1 MSPEHFMESGC
12 AVCGELMLLTQL
24 QKLSTLDNIDLD
36 VLRQD
41 KVTRNERNNANDPI
55 AETILDYGF
64 DSICNKC
71 YKSMSKG
78 KLPLLAL
85 ANGKWL
91 GDVPEQLS
99 DLSYAEQLLIAR
111 IRHNR
116 CIVKVSSG
124 MRKMR
129 ANAITFAN
137 PMPKIYDKLPP
148 HSSELDEVL
157 AFIYTGPCKPTQS
170 DFERTPLL
178 VRRSKVA
185 KALEWLILNH
195 SDYYDVEIS
204 AENLAS
210 YPDNAPPVVVDYRHS
225 TTNKNPESTAV
236 NDMEL
241 EDGTESGKCP
251 FVVHGLTGDQYSDK
265 STKALKAIALKHMTH
280 GGKAMAIGHEKDPQS
295 IYSNPQLYPQIM
307 PWLFPYGLGGIGN
320 DLQQGRLSDIAHK
333 RHLLMYHDKRFQK
346 DPHFPLIAFNHEQ
359 IKQCT
364 TGGYLLAEK
373 FKFENISQRLMDI
386 DTGVLADI
394 AKRME
399 NGDKVTPETDEEKLC
414 FQLIKDLDH
423 VGSHVKGSVTNKKY
437 MRNEIWSLI
446 SFCGAP
452 SWFITFS
459 PADIMHPLCLY
470 FADTDEAFTP
480 KLKDYAARYKLIAQN
495 PVAGA
500 RFFHFMCEMFIKH
513 VLGVGTNHSG
523 IYGDTN
529 AYYGAAEQ
537 QGRLTLHMH
546 MLLYLKKILSPQE
559 IRDRIMNANSE
570 FQHKIVEYLESVH
583 IGEFMTGTMDD
594 VKAEADENCTHKS
607 YADPTQT
614 LPEAP
619 PPFCDCGNCKTCKS
633 LNTWWNRFKHIV
645 DDLVLRSN
653 VHDCGRNRSSTEK
666 ANKKDRPTCINKQ
679 GHCKARFPRPL
690 FEQTQVDPQT
700 CALNIKKG
708 EAWINTFTPIVT
720 YLLRCNSDVTSLLS
734 GTAIKA
740 IVAYVSDYITKPGLK
755 TYSIFDTIRSVFDR
769 NSEMLGG
776 SLKRKEKARKLMTQ
790 IVNSLTA
797 KLEIGGPMASL
808 YLLGNPDHYTSHEFV
823 PVYWK
828 NYVREVL
835 KSWTTDDSHMELHPE
850 KVVLQKAKG
859 VFVGVSTVYDYMYRP
874 AIYEH
879 VNLYEWCQMAKRVK
893 IPIDKQP
900 DLSEGDDELNMLDFE
915 VKQPCKVPSVQ
926 KPDTVNLETEF
937 DKLNIKDNE
946 PAIEADV
953 DDIVDDSDSDDS
965 DSESDNESDNDLD
978 KLFLHDHP
986 LYQTHWVQFNER
998 RKNVVPNFVGGS
1010 LPRRDRG
1017 DREYYC
1023 ATMMTLFKP
1032 WRTGTDLKNDMHSWD
1047 ETFVDHDFTQRH

>member
-1 MSPEHFMESGC
+1 
-12 AVCGELMLLTQL
+12 
-24 QKLSTLDNIDLD
+24 
-36 VLRQD
+36 
-41 KVTRNERNNANDPI
+41 
-55 AETILDYGF
+55 
-64 DSICNKC
+64 
-71 YKSMSKG
+71 
-78 KLPLLAL
+78 
-85 ANGKWL
+85 
-91 GDVPEQLS
+91 
-99 DLSYAEQLLIAR
+99 
-111 IRHNR
+111 
-116 CIVKVSSG
+116 
-124 MRKMR
+124 
-129 ANAITFAN
+129 
-137 PMPKIYDKLPP
+137 
-148 HSSELDEVL
+148 
-157 AFIYTGPCKPTQS
+157 
-170 DFERTPLL
+170 
-178 VRRSKVA
+178 
-185 KALEWLILNH
+185 
-195 SDYYDVEIS
+195 
-204 AENLAS
+204 
-210 YPDNAPPVVVDYRHS
+210 
-225 TTNKNPESTAV
+225 
-236 NDMEL
+236 
-241 EDGTESGKCP
+241 
-251 FVVHGLTGDQYSDK
+251 
-265 STKALKAIALKHMTH
+265 
-280 GGKAMAIGHEKDPQS
+280 
-295 IYSNPQLYPQIM
+295 
-307 PWLFPYGLGGIGN
+307 
-320 DLQQGRLSDIAHK
+320 
-333 RHLLMYHDKRFQK
+333 
-346 DPHFPLIAFNHEQ
+346 
-359 IKQCT
+359 
-364 TGGYLLAEK
+364 
-373 FKFENISQRLMDI
+373 
-386 DTGVLADI
+386 
-394 AKRME
+394 
-399 NGDKVTPETDEEKLC
+399 
-414 FQLIKDLDH
+414 
-423 VGSHVKGSVTNKKY
+423 
-437 MRNEIWSLI
+437 
-446 SFCGAP
+446 
-452 SWFITFS
+452 
-459 PADIMHPLCLY
+459 
-470 FADTDEAFTP
+470 
-480 KLKDYAARYKLIAQN
+480 
-495 PVAGA
+495 
-500 RFFHFMCEMFIKH
+500 
-513 VLGVGTNHSG
+513 
-523 IYGDTN
+523 
-529 AYYGAAEQ
+529 
-537 QGRLTLHMH
+537 MH
-546 MLLYLKKILSPQE
+546 MLLYLTGILSPQE
-559 IRDRIMNANSE
+559 IRDRIMDANSE
-570 FQHKIVEYLESVH
+570 FQRKIVEYLESVH

-594 VKAEADENCTHKS
+594 VKAEVDENCTHKS

-645 DDLVLRSN
+645 DDLVLHSN

-776 SLKRKEKARKLMTQ
+776 SLKRKEEARKLMTQ
-790 IVNSLTA
+790 IVNNLTA

-835 KSWTTDDSHMELHPE
+835 KSWTTDDSQIELHPE
-850 KVVLQKAKG
+850 KIVLQKAKG

-1023 ATMMTLFKP
+1023 ATMMTLFTP
-1032 WRTGTDLKNDMHSWD
+1032 WRSGKDLKNDMHSWD
-1047 ETFVDHDFTQRH
+1047 ATFVDHDFTQCQLQLMDNFNLRYECNDARDDYSAQLRKKNQDGIFPQWMNSDVIGDLDEDHTLEGDNFGEHDNGYDHEDNDTAENKYSTLGQTGRLRQAEMDATEDSVKNAEWLDDSPNGLSHTHTQSIVPDVQQPGSQWKAAVQEKRDQVLAQRNKNISATKSMRKKPGHYTDPNENNVKVVDQAYLTHDYKAKTAAAQQLIDKVVHYFRLNTDQERAFRIIANHASSPQDDQLKMYLAGMGGTGKSQVFKAVMKLFNARNEAHRYVILGPTGTSAALLGGSTYHSFLGISPNSANARNEGVSIAQLKGRLEGVDYIFIDEVSMLSCQDMYRISSRLAKAMNEFDLPFGGINMIFAGDFAQLPPVGGSSLYSSSVGSVDSAMKPHLQEAAIGKAL